1 MFAAT
6 NLPSYKTSHFLS
18 LKIVILLKTLLRFQN
33 LSPAFLMQRDL
44 TWFHLILKICSRLLE
59 SLYLFKTRP
68 NLDDMQSASK
78 LLTSIDKSLDF
89 ILVVRGWFFV
99 CLMICNFIID
109 VFSSSNVF
117 FIISVYRFAE
127 DGCNPKR
134 SNKIRCLLSPRV
146 SWFFRAL
153 NMQVNACDKKY

>member
-109 VFSSSNVF
+109 VFCLPYVLFYFHFVDLLKMGVTRKVQLKNDFSSHHV
-117 FIISVYRFAE
+117 
-127 DGCNPKR
+127 
-134 SNKIRCLLSPRV
+134 CLCSILSCKLG
-146 SWFFRAL
+146 A
-153 NMQVNACDKKY
+153 